1 MDYFRIIPRI
11 EIKSGN
17 LIKGIRMEGFRII
30 PNLIDRIKFY
40 QDIGASEIF
49 LDDIVA
55 SLYSRNFDKS
65 LLIKIASNLKIPLC
79 VAGGIYDI
87 KTLNELIYSGA
98 DKISLNSVLFQKPE
112 LAKEAISIYGSQS
125 IVTTVQYKYQGYKK
139 WEPYYLNGRERSHI
153 DVFKWVDKL
162 QQIGIGEIYLLNV
175 DRDGTN
181 SGPDYEFIN
190 LIKKNISVPLIYGGG
205 IRSNDDIKNLYKLGI
220 QGCLIAHSLH
230 FNKIKNLD
238 I

>member
-1 MDYFRIIPRI
+1 M
-11 EIKSGN
+11 
-17 LIKGIRMEGFRII
+17 
-30 PNLIDRIKFY
+30 
-40 QDIGASEIF
+40 
-49 LDDIVA
+49 
-55 SLYSRNFDKS
+55 
-65 LLIKIASNLKIPLC
+65 
-79 VAGGIYDI
+79 
-87 KTLNELIYSGA
+87 
-98 DKISLNSVLFQKPE
+98 
-112 LAKEAISIYGSQS
+112 
-125 IVTTVQYKYQGYKK
+125 
-139 WEPYYLNGRERSHI
+139 EPYYLNGRERSHI